1 MLKKTLIASAIT
13 VSFALSAQ
21 GVQANPITNFV
32 NGLVNDVASVQLD
45 ARRGGAR
52 RAAPRAT
59 PRATTS
65 TRQAATPTRTT
76 DNKTAANNNTATN
89 NNTANRN
96 AQPQQAQA
104 GAPGGMGMGGSFLSS
119 LAGAGAGVLLA
130 NMLLSPS
137 AAAAQGTE
145 VATPDM
151 LSDTQI
157 DECLTQIK
165 TDLEDAKQRLS
176 EAAPEEQAAIRDQ
189 ISKMNEL
196 QITLLNEQLNRLQKG
211 A

>member
-76 DNKTAANNNTATN
+76 DNKTAANNNTA
-89 NNTANRN
+89 NRN

-104 GAPGGMGMGGSFLSS
+104 GAPAAAPGSMGMGGAFLSS

>member
-76 DNKTAANNNTATN
+76 DNKTAANNNTA
-89 NNTANRN
+89 NRN

-104 GAPGGMGMGGSFLSS
+104 GAPAAAPGGMGMGGSFLSS

>member
-52 RAAPRAT
+52 RAAQRAT

-76 DNKTAANNNTATN
+76 DNKTAANNNTA
-89 NNTANRN
+89 NRN

-104 GAPGGMGMGGSFLSS
+104 GAPAAASGSMGMGGAFLSS

>member
-76 DNKTAANNNTATN
+76 DNKTAANNNTA
-89 NNTANRN
+89 NRN

-104 GAPGGMGMGGSFLSS
+104 GAPAAASGSMGMGGAFLSS

>member
-76 DNKTAANNNTATN
+76 DNKTAANK
-89 NNTANRN
+89 NTANRN

-104 GAPGGMGMGGSFLSS
+104 GAPAAAPGSMGMGGAFLSS

>member
-76 DNKTAANNNTATN
+76 NNKTAAN

-104 GAPGGMGMGGSFLSS
+104 GAPAAASGAMGMGGAFLSS